1 MRCIIKKGHILD
13 NSGETI
19 VEVMVAFT
27 LLSIMLV
34 MFSQGIAWAA
44 RQGIAWAARSEMFAT
59 RTRQWSDR
67 SMKDFQHSLA
77 TEGNRSDL
85 GTVRE
90 VADGLSGRIKREQIT
105 RDVDGQAYTF
115 VFYEAAG
122 V

>member
-34 MFSQGIAWAA
+34 MFSQGIAWAT
-44 RQGIAWAARSEMFAT
+44 RSEMFAT

-105 RDVDGQAYTF
+105 HDVDGQAYTF